1 MNIIRMMREKFNG
14 FRKQNWKRKKVMTE
28 EMVLTENKDNLDEI
42 ISGIEATVFYRRM
55 FLQTIEE
62 EYKNEE
68 SGKQSRHFFT
78 NSKILAESY
87 ARPFIRISGMEN
99 RTIIAKVK
107 LHPKKIQY
115 IDCHGARYLRINVK
129 GLHGTDWSTDD
140 LYDEY
145 KASGVDCIVFDN
157 ICESDMLETT
167 TSIAVYDQNIIECL
181 GYEKYTG

>member
-1 MNIIRMMREKFNG
+1 MMREKFNR
-14 FRKQNWKRKKVMTE
+14 FRKQNLKRKKKMTD
-28 EMVLTENKDNLDEI
+28 EMMPTENTDNLDEI
-42 ISGIEATVFYRRM
+42 ISGIKAAVFYRRM

-62 EYKNEE
+62 EYENDET
-68 SGKQSRHFFT
+68 GKPIRHFFT
-78 NSKILAESY
+78 NSKMLAERY
-87 ARPFIRISGMEN
+87 ARPFIGISGMEN

-115 IDCHGARYLRINVK
+115 IDCHGARYLRINVE

-157 ICESDMLETT
+157 VCESDMSKTT
-167 TSIAVYDQNIIECL
+167 TSIAVYDQNIIDCL
-181 GYEKYTG
+181 GYEECTR